1 MLMHAYMS
9 TQVLV
14 SKHANEQ
21 CISNALTCTI
31 CYSSNFSLG
40 LIISKINNN
49 FILQF
54 YSLTIAFCFVHI
66 SAASLTPGYPLAGH
80 LLPLWCPQATL
91 FWTEVFSL
99 PCSSQEEAL
108 LPQQTT
114 LNSLG
119 WQQQA
124 AGRERDGGR
133 SLTPVQRW
141 LDLVSFPSCVNY
153 DWS

>member
-1 MLMHAYMS
+1 MLKS

-21 CISNALTCTI
+21 CVGNALTCTR

-54 YSLTIAFCFVHI
+54 YSLTIAFCFVYI

-80 LLPLWCPQATL
+80 LVSLSDAHKPLSSGLKCSVSHALHKRKHFYLSRQLQTPQADSNKPL
-91 FWTEVFSL
+91 GGNVMVG
-99 PCSSQEEAL
+99 EASH
-108 LPQQTT
+108 QC
-114 LNSLG
+114 
-119 WQQQA
+119 
-124 AGRERDGGR
+124 RDGQIWSHFLPVSTTTGR
-133 SLTPVQRW
+133 S
-141 LDLVSFPSCVNY
+141 
-153 DWS
+153 

>member
-1 MLMHAYMS
+1 MHAHMS

-21 CISNALTCTI
+21 CVSNALTCTR

-54 YSLTIAFCFVHI
+54 YSLTIAFCFVYI

-80 LLPLWCPQATL
+80 PVSPSDAHTPLSSGLKCSVSTL
-91 FWTEVFSL
+91 FTRGRTSTSADNFKL
-99 PCSSQEEAL
+99 P
-108 LPQQTT
+108 
-114 LNSLG
+114 
-119 WQQQA
+119 
-124 AGRERDGGR
+124 R
-133 SLTPVQRW
+133 LTATSRW
-141 LDLVSFPSCVNY
+141 EGT
-153 DWS
+153 